1 MPIDAYS
8 LCPGGTGKKI
18 KFCCSDLLPELQK
31 LVRMIEGDQTLAAL
45 THAEQLLEKH
55 PDRACLMALRASLL
69 RSAGRVEQ
77 LGPHAA
83 RFLEAHPNNQ
93 LAWAESAMAAALTGD
108 CRRGAECVYRAM
120 EFVESQ
126 LYSAVYE
133 AMGVVAQVA
142 VFQKLW
148 GTARGMLRLQ
158 AKVSGEAEAPRRAI
172 TQLNVQANVPIL
184 LRASAP
190 RQEIGQDVP
199 WLDRLTGVMGLV
211 QQGRFCRA
219 EEQLAALAAEVPGEP
234 FLWQWLAEL
243 RSALADTHG
252 EAEALRRLA
261 ALDVSWDD
269 AVEAEARAMLISDD
283 PLGDG
288 VDMLRIVWAV
298 DDVEKLQ
305 AAVSLDRRCLALPEQ
320 ATQRDP
326 DDESPPPRITFLV
339 LDRPEAGASDE
350 IGPHTLARP
359 IAQARLFGK
368 QTDREARLEVS
379 GFLAEQRGEMESHV
393 AALAGDALGKILE
406 QEVIGRASRSVDLVE
421 AEFTSPMGV
430 NPETVRDAARQYRR
444 EAILQRW
451 PDLSLG
457 VLGGKSPRAVAAAS
471 PDEAQR
477 RKLAAAVLTLESL
490 VEADERDETFAEL
503 RSELRLPQPEPIDP
517 EQMDIRTVP
526 VNRLDRVLVE
536 KLNDEDLTLAFARAA
551 SYQYLPA
558 IRRCAAALAE
568 REHLGA
574 SPERRHAIEQ
584 LAYAQPDLSK
594 AMDYV
599 ELGRQAC
606 EAAGQSNVAFDFV
619 EANLGLM
626 HGIPHSI
633 PQLIDH
639 VQNTHLEEPGVR
651 ERLMELLVRM
661 GLINPDGSPGPA
673 ALAAQQ
679 RSEMAR
685 AAGHGGVGAAAPA
698 AEPGKLWTPESET
711 GSGGG
716 KLWTPD

>member
-31 LVRMIEGDQTLAAL
+31 LARMIEGDQMLAAL
-45 THAEQLLEKH
+45 GLAEQLLEKH
-55 PDRACLMALRASLL
+55 PDRACLMALRADLL
-69 RSAGRVEQ
+69 RRTGRIEQ

-120 EFVESQ
+120 EYIDEH
-126 LYSAVYE
+126 LYGTLYE
-133 AMGVVAQVA
+133 AMGVVAQMA
-142 VFQKLW
+142 VFEKLW
-148 GTARGMLRLQ
+148 GTAIGLLRLQ
-158 AKVSGEAEAPRRAI
+158 ATLNSGNDAPRRAI
-172 TQLNVQANVPIL
+172 AQLHARRDIPIL
-184 LRASAP
+184 LRRSQP
-190 RQEIGQDVP
+190 RQAASEDVP
-199 WLDRLTGVMGLV
+199 WLDRLTEAMTSML
-211 QQGRFCRA
+211 QGRFCRA
-219 EEQLAALAAEVPGEP
+219 EEQTAALAAEVPGEP
-234 FLWQWLAEL
+234 LPWQVLVEL

-269 AVEAEARAMLISDD
+269 AVEAEARAMLVADD

-288 VDMLRIVWAV
+288 VDMLHIVWAV

-305 AAVSLDRRCLALPEQ
+305 AAVSLDRRALALPKE
-320 ATQRDP
+320 AIERDP
-326 DDESPPPRITFLV
+326 DDDSPPPRSIFLL
-339 LDRPEAGASDE
+339 LDRPEPGASDE

-359 IAQARLFGK
+359 IARARLFGR
-368 QTDREARLEVS
+368 QTDREARLEMS
-379 GFLAEQRGEMESHV
+379 GFLADQRGEIESQA
-393 AALAGDALGKILE
+393 AALAGDALGRLME
-406 QEVIGRASRSVDLVE
+406 QEVIGRASRSIDLIE
-421 AEFTSPMGV
+421 AEFTCPTGV

-444 EAILQRW
+444 EAILDRW
-451 PDLSLG
+451 PDLALG
-457 VLGGKSPRAVAAAS
+457 VLGGKSPREVAAAN

-490 VEADERDETFAEL
+490 VEAGERDDVFVEL
-503 RSELRLPQPEPIDP
+503 RARLSVPEPGPIDP
-517 EQMDIRTVP
+517 EQVDIRAVP
-526 VNRLDRVLVE
+526 VNRIDRIMVE
-536 KLNDEDLTLAFARAA
+536 KLNDADLALAFGRAV
-551 SYQYLPA
+551 SYQYMPA
-558 IRRCAAALAE
+558 MRKCAAALVE

-606 EAAGQSNVAFDFV
+606 EAAGQSNVGFDFA
-619 EANLGLM
+619 EANLGLI
-626 HGIPHSI
+626 HGA
-633 PQLIDH
+633 PQNALQLLDH

-661 GLINPDGSPGPA
+661 GLINPDGSPGPTA
-673 ALAAQQ
+673 MAAQQ

-685 AAGHGGVGAAAPA
+685 AAGHGGVGTTPPA
-698 AEPGKLWTPESET
+698 EAGKLWTPESET

>member
-45 THAEQLLEKH
+45 THAEHLLEKH

-69 RSAGRVEQ
+69 RRAGRIEQ

-108 CRRGAECVYRAM
+108 CRRAAECVYRAM
-120 EFVESQ
+120 EFVEDQ

-148 GTARGMLRLQ
+148 GAARGMLRLQ
-158 AKVSGEAEAPRRAI
+158 AKVSGEAEAAQRAI
-172 TQLNVQANVPIL
+172 AQLNARPDVPIL
-184 LRASAP
+184 LRAPASRRGIA
-190 RQEIGQDVP
+190 EDVP
-199 WLDRLTGVMGLV
+199 WLDRLNGVMALV
-211 QQGRFCRA
+211 QRGQFCLA

-243 RSALADTHG
+243 RAALADSHG
-252 EAEALRRLA
+252 AAEALGRLA
-261 ALDVSWDD
+261 ALDVPWDD
-269 AVEAEARAMLISDD
+269 AVEAEARAMLLSDD

-305 AAVSLDRRCLALPEQ
+305 AAVSLDRRCLTMPED
-320 ATQRDP
+320 AAEGHP
-326 DDESPPPRITFLV
+326 DDDSPPPRITFLL
-339 LDRPEAGASDE
+339 LDRPEPGASDE

-379 GFLAEQRGEMESHV
+379 GFLAEQRDEMESQV
-393 AALAGDALGKILE
+393 AAMAGDALGKILE
-406 QEVIGRASRSVDLVE
+406 QEVIGRASRSIDLVE
-421 AEFTSPMGV
+421 AEFTGPVGV
-430 NPETVRDAARQYRR
+430 NPETVRDATRQYRR
-444 EAILQRW
+444 EAILDRW

-457 VLGGKSPRAVAAAS
+457 VLGEKSPRDVAAAN
-471 PDEAQR
+471 PDKAQR
-477 RKLAAAVLTLESL
+477 RKLAATVLTLESL
-490 VEADERDETFAEL
+490 VEAVERDETFAEL
-503 RSELRLPQPEPIDP
+503 RTKLGLPQPEPIDP
-517 EQMDIRTVP
+517 EQVGIRELP
-526 VNRLDRVLVE
+526 VNRLDRILVE
-536 KLNDEDLTLAFARAA
+536 KLNDADLALAFARAA

-558 IRRCAAALAE
+558 MRKCAAALVE

-606 EAAGQSNVAFDFV
+606 EAAGQSNVGFDFV

-626 HGIPHSI
+626 HGIPQSI

-661 GLINPDGSPGPA
+661 GLINPDGSPGPT

-679 RSEMAR
+679 RAEMGR
-685 AAGHGGVGAAAPA
+685 AAGHGGVGSAAPA

-711 GSGGG
+711 GGGGG